1 MEEVVKEVTKVA
13 KVNDKQP
20 SCNLLHLL
28 LGKTISALA
37 RKRTLQQCS
46 KAEANEEAKKKPTKK
61 KYTKKQETTAKETRN
76 IGTK

>member
-1 MEEVVKEVTKVA
+1 MKEVVKEVTKVA

-61 KYTKKQETTAKETRN
+61 KNTRKSRRQQQRKQE
-76 IGTK
+76 I